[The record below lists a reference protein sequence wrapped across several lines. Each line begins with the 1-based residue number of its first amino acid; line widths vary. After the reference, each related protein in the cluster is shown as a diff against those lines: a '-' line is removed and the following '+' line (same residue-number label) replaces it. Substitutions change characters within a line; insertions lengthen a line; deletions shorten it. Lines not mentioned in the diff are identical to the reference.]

1 MKKLLITNIQILL
14 LVEFIQEEIFRTIIY
29 RPRAGELTPQVQ
41 GNYRR
46 TTVELPQEF
55 SSTSVGVRNLIKVLE
70 NEMNRQEL
78 QEKLGLRHEGN
89 FRENYL
95 EPSLNQG
102 LIIMKYPETPNH
114 PDQRYKLSALGVKLK
129 KHFVNDVGHEITMQD
144 TPHDTPQDTMQ
155 VNRTEELPLELREQV
170 KEQVGEQVKE
180 QVKEVVTVIIDE
192 MSVQEIMWS
201 LHLKGRRNF
210 LQNYLQPALEMEFIE
225 MTQPKSPNSP
235 TQKYRLTT
243 KGATLKE
250 FLKTKK

>member
-102 LIIMKYPETPNH
+102 FIIMKYPETPNH
-114 PDQRYKLSALGVKLK
+114 PDQRYKLSSLGDRKS
-129 KHFVNDVGHEITMQD
+129 
-144 TPHDTPQDTMQ
+144 
-155 VNRTEELPLELREQV
+155 
-170 KEQVGEQVKE
+170 
-180 QVKEVVTVIIDE
+180 VV
-192 MSVQEIMWS
+192 
-201 LHLKGRRNF
+201 
-210 LQNYLQPALEMEFIE
+210 
-225 MTQPKSPNSP
+225 
-235 TQKYRLTT
+235 
-243 KGATLKE
+243 
-250 FLKTKK
+250 